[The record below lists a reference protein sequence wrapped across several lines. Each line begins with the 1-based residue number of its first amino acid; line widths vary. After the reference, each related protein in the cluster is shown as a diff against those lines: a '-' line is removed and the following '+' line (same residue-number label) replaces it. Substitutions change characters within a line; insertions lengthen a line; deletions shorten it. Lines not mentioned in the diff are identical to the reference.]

1 MIKELIKP
9 VSVAEKPKLALDA
22 NSILAVK
29 YDIITNN
36 AEIVLTQKTGE
47 EENEQIIISLTRSI
61 G

>member
-47 EENEQIIISLTRSI
+47 EENEQIIISLTRPI